1 MSRALIYI
9 IDGFLVSYF
18 AIYISS
24 KILYQE
30 INYRSSKFWICFLL
44 EALYMIFSY
53 ALTDSFVRVIINY
66 LLLSL
71 LNIFLFQITVFKSV
85 ATSFIT
91 MFLLLISEIIYMLTI
106 TMFFIKDP
114 EQIKQTFFLDVIS
127 NIVICLIGV
136 ILIHINPIR
145 KTFYRLVSNIR
156 FKGNKTIL
164 LYSVFSLSSLSILLY
179 FVYFKMDNL
188 SAGFLCL
195 ILVITFALLTLY
207 LFKEKNDN
215 YKLQVEYEI
224 LEQNLEEYE
233 KMYQAQR
240 MMNHEYKN
248 ELSTVRG
255 LVNKKNIKLQNYLDK
270 LIDVRMEKQ
279 TKWMETLKR
288 IPEPTL
294 RGLLYYKFSTMDHKK
309 IRIDFEISKNVTIKK
324 FQLISQELYKKI
336 CRLLG
341 IYLDNAI
348 QAVESLKEKSIR
360 VEFYLDPNSS
370 DILIISIFNSFE
382 GKVDIDRMNEKGYS
396 TKGKGRGLG
405 LAMANETIKEEKRI
419 SSETQIFKN
428 SFGQKLKIQLKK

>member
-1 MSRALIYI
+1 MSKIIEYI
-9 IDGFLVSYF
+9 MEGLAFSYV

-24 KILYQE
+24 KILNKKLDYK
-30 INYRSSKFWICFLL
+30 SSKFWICFLL

-71 LNIFLFQITVFKSV
+71 LNVFLFQITVFKSV

-91 MFLLLISEIIYMLTI
+91 MFLVLFSEIIMMLI
-106 TMFFIKDP
+106 
-114 EQIKQTFFLDVIS
+114 
-127 NIVICLIGV
+127 LIGIFKADAEKLQTSFMGILSINFV
-136 ILIHINPIR
+136 ILMIALFLINI
-145 KTFYRLVSNIR
+145 KFVYLNLNKLLSNIR

-164 LYSVFSLSSLSILLY
+164 LYSFLSLTALSILLY
-179 FVYFKMDNL
+179 YIYFEVDLL
-188 SAGFLCL
+188 SAGILCL

-233 KMYQAQR
+233 KMYQSQR

-255 LVNKKNIKLQNYLDK
+255 LVGKKNIKLQNYLDK

-309 IRIDFEISKNVTIKK
+309 IRIDFEISKNVTVKK

-370 DILIISIFNSFE
+370 DILIISIFNFFE